1 MLTVWRRP
9 VPNPRP
15 GGLPKLV
22 HMTWQ
27 QRVDVLWA
35 ESDRLGPQGVM
46 DAMDALA
53 ADAPDPALA
62 LFERGGSR
70 DSAGLEAEAE
80 PLYRAALAAGLPDD
94 ERAQCTIQLASTL
107 RNLGRPDEG
116 LDLLATIDPDHP
128 YAGAAAAFR
137 ALTLTSLDRPVE
149 AVRELL
155 HALAPTLP
163 RYQRSVRAYA
173 DALVP

>member
-1 MLTVWRRP
+1 
-9 VPNPRP
+9 
-15 GGLPKLV
+15 
-22 HMTWQ
+22 MTSWQ
-27 QRVDVLWA
+27 DEVDAIWA
-35 ESDRLGPQGVM
+35 RADELGDQGVM

-53 ADAPDPALA
+53 ASAPDPAVA

-70 DSAGLEAEAE
+70 DSAGLESEAE

-107 RNLGRPDEG
+107 RNLGRAEES
-116 LDLLATIDPDHP
+116 LDLLATIDPQHP

-137 ALTLTSLDRPVE
+137 ALALVSLGRPAE
-149 AVRELL
+149 GVRELL
-155 HALAPTLP
+155 HAIAPTLP

-173 DALVP
+173 DEL